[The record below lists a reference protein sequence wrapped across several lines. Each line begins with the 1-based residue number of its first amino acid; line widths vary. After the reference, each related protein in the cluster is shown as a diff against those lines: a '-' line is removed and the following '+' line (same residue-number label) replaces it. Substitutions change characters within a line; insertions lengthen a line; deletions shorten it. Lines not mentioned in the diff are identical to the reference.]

1 LPGNKFEE
9 DVEALVNRISRN
21 VDQEVR
27 RGLENLKERLIELS
41 RKGLVKINHS
51 VMELVCAKHL
61 MLKGYEVDVEH
72 DLGEGLVC
80 DVYAVK
86 GHGTLAVEVETGFV
100 PPENALDP
108 ELYWRARV
116 ASKITRYSV
125 RVDKFGLG
133 IPPYYV
139 LQITPSLVKPPRF
152 RTRGEIE
159 EVKSLCDLY
168 YKNPPVSLEEI
179 RNSRLHTV
187 YIIDVAGDFVSEVDP
202 ELYVSTVNGLLNL
215 AVAVGTSRSGGNPI
229 NVFKKK
235 GNG

>member
-9 DVEALVNRISRN
+9 DVEALVDRISRN
-21 VDQEVR
+21 ADQNVR

-108 ELYWRARV
+108 ELYCRARV

-139 LQITPSLVKPPRF
+139 LQIPPSLAKPPRF
-152 RTRGEIE
+152 RTMGEIE
-159 EVKSLCDLY
+159 GVKNLCDLY

-202 ELYVSTVNGLLNL
+202 ELYVSTVNDLLNIT
-215 AVAVGTSRSGGNPI
+215 VAATPPAGAQRR
-229 NVFKKK
+229 F
-235 GNG
+235 